1 MELRK
6 GFAGQT
12 AEESSTMTLRP
23 SDAAT
28 LCSFASV
35 AVTSPASRRAMAA
48 LLVLMRAGELTLAE
62 SGEPRGRPGPSRR
75 RQGRGPLPRG
85 CSGRRLALRR
95 SWWPDGLC

>member
-12 AEESSTMTLRP
+12 AQESSTMTLRP

-48 LLVLMRAGELTLAE
+48 LLVLMRAASSRWLSPAGVPDLLADVKGEARCLVGAAE
-62 SGEPRGRPGPSRR
+62 GGS
-75 RQGRGPLPRG
+75 
-85 CSGRRLALRR
+85 
-95 SWWPDGLC
+95 LCGGHGGQTVSATR